1 MSDARRL
8 ALVTALAVTGLLA
21 GCAPAE
27 REEPATDPAAAV
39 VPALEEL
46 AADPA
51 TSLGSLTWTPDL
63 LSVITSSADG
73 TLTRALAPRSLHPQP
88 TSIQVAALSPDSLDP
103 ETLDAELTAL
113 KESCDESWYRVSLYA
128 VTASS
133 HVSSVQCGADAESV
147 TGAEPVA
154 SRLDGKLVPALTG
167 QWSAEE
173 LQTAIDELALLAP
186 SGVVQ
191 SVQFSPDRVTA
202 RLTRADASNGCQPE
216 VWRSLDGT
224 DVGMVCWS
232 ATTEPGVDLADL
244 TGEALADA
252 LYAASVGEVLTDPT
266 ITLTVQ
272 DGTPTVAVAGIGSA
286 PVS

>member
-1 MSDARRL
+1 MSDARGL
-8 ALVTALAVTGLLA
+8 ALATAVAVTGILA
-21 GCAPAE
+21 GCTPAE
-27 REEPATDPAAAV
+27 REEPAIDPAAAV
-39 VPALEEL
+39 VPALEAL
-46 AADPA
+46 AADQA
-51 TSLGSLTWTPDL
+51 TSLGSLTWTPDQ
-63 LSVITSSADG
+63 LSIVTSSADG
-73 TLTRALAPRSLHPQP
+73 TLSRILAPRSLDPQP
-88 TSIQVAALSPDSLDP
+88 TSIQVAALAADSLDP
-103 ETLDAELTAL
+103 EALGAELTAL

-133 HVSSVQCGADAESV
+133 HVSSVQCGADAQSV
-147 TGAEPVA
+147 TGADPVA

-173 LQTAIDELALLAP
+173 LQTALDELTLLAP
-186 SGVVQ
+186 SGIVQ
-191 SVQFSPDRVTA
+191 SIQFSPDRVTA

-216 VWRSLDGT
+216 AWRSLDGT
-224 DVGMVCWS
+224 DVGTVCWS
-232 ATTEPGVDLADL
+232 GTAEPGVDLAGL

-252 LYAASVGEVLTDPT
+252 LYAASAGEVLTDPT